1 MSLIFLSKTRII
13 LHEWILIQSTISPLG
28 WWFRAQMS
36 EVEIFLLI
44 MWQFFVLYQRRS
56 HKLKS
61 GGAQIQER
69 CKTCNIKKLRCKTC
83 NIKPLSKLN
92 ERTSNSA
99 FKVDWHSSQVYHNQ
113 NLQYCSYLVEITNL
127 DEIRNG

>member
-1 MSLIFLSKTRII
+1 MFIEEGILQDFRIVKK
-13 LHEWILIQSTISPLG
+13 SG
-28 WWFRAQMS
+28 K
-36 EVEIFLLI
+36 LLI
-44 MWQFFVLYQRRS
+44 KQRRS

-99 FKVDWHSSQVYHNQ
+99 FKVD
-113 NLQYCSYLVEITNL
+113 
-127 DEIRNG
+127 

>member
-1 MSLIFLSKTRII
+1 MELQAMALVDIDYQCDDFIVVNII
-13 LHEWILIQSTISPLG
+13 
-28 WWFRAQMS
+28 
-36 EVEIFLLI
+36 
-44 MWQFFVLYQRRS
+44 QRRS

-99 FKVDWHSSQVYHNQ
+99 FKVD
-113 NLQYCSYLVEITNL
+113 
-127 DEIRNG
+127 

>member
-1 MSLIFLSKTRII
+1 MRRVKSILIPII
-13 LHEWILIQSTISPLG
+13 L
-28 WWFRAQMS
+28 
-36 EVEIFLLI
+36 
-44 MWQFFVLYQRRS
+44 QRRS

-99 FKVDWHSSQVYHNQ
+99 FKVD
-113 NLQYCSYLVEITNL
+113 
-127 DEIRNG
+127 

>member
-1 MSLIFLSKTRII
+1 MFIEEGILQDFRIVKK
-13 LHEWILIQSTISPLG
+13 SG
-28 WWFRAQMS
+28 K
-36 EVEIFLLI
+36 LLI
-44 MWQFFVLYQRRS
+44 KQRRS

-61 GGAQIQER
+61 VWGGGEGGSNQER

-99 FKVDWHSSQVYHNQ
+99 FKVD
-113 NLQYCSYLVEITNL
+113 
-127 DEIRNG
+127 

>member
-1 MSLIFLSKTRII
+1 MPQQCCLLLLCIHSIQESTLKELINFRGQFGGKYWVKTCEYFTSLFT
-13 LHEWILIQSTISPLG
+13 
-28 WWFRAQMS
+28 M
-36 EVEIFLLI
+36 
-44 MWQFFVLYQRRS
+44 QRRS

-99 FKVDWHSSQVYHNQ
+99 FKVD
-113 NLQYCSYLVEITNL
+113 
-127 DEIRNG
+127 

>member
-1 MSLIFLSKTRII
+1 MN
-13 LHEWILIQSTISPLG
+13 E
-28 WWFRAQMS
+28 
-36 EVEIFLLI
+36 EI
-44 MWQFFVLYQRRS
+44 QRRS

-99 FKVDWHSSQVYHNQ
+99 FKVD
-113 NLQYCSYLVEITNL
+113 
-127 DEIRNG
+127 

>member
-1 MSLIFLSKTRII
+1 MYIKSFKGEKVKHYRGVVTN
-13 LHEWILIQSTISPLG
+13 
-28 WWFRAQMS
+28 
-36 EVEIFLLI
+36 
-44 MWQFFVLYQRRS
+44 
-56 HKLKS
+56 LKV

-99 FKVDWHSSQVYHNQ
+99 FKVD
-113 NLQYCSYLVEITNL
+113 
-127 DEIRNG
+127 

>member
-1 MSLIFLSKTRII
+1 MPEE
-13 LHEWILIQSTISPLG
+13 LHVI
-28 WWFRAQMS
+28 
-36 EVEIFLLI
+36 
-44 MWQFFVLYQRRS
+44 QRRS

-61 GGAQIQER
+61 GGGAQIQER

-99 FKVDWHSSQVYHNQ
+99 FKVD
-113 NLQYCSYLVEITNL
+113 
-127 DEIRNG
+127 

>member
-1 MSLIFLSKTRII
+1 MIPS
-13 LHEWILIQSTISPLG
+13 
-28 WWFRAQMS
+28 
-36 EVEIFLLI
+36 
-44 MWQFFVLYQRRS
+44 QRRS

-99 FKVDWHSSQVYHNQ
+99 FKVD
-113 NLQYCSYLVEITNL
+113 
-127 DEIRNG
+127 